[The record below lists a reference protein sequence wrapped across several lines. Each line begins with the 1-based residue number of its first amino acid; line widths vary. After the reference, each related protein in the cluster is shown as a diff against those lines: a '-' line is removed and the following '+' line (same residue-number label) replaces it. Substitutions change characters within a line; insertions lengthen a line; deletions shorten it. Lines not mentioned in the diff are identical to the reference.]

1 MEYQKNINL
10 LDVTPNNV
18 PRFITKKWVE
28 VYAQSRGS
36 CNTYKQIRFKIW
48 MLRSNLCD
56 NSDANI
62 VVKGTITVTDI
73 NNDAYDKKLAFINNS
88 LFISCISKINNT
100 CIDNAEGLDIV
111 MPIYSLIGYSK
122 NYLKTTGCLLQR
134 LNK

>member
-1 MEYQKNINL
+1 
-10 LDVTPNNV
+10 
-18 PRFITKKWVE
+18 
-28 VYAQSRGS
+28 
-36 CNTYKQIRFKIW
+36 
-48 MLRSNLCD
+48 MLRSDLCD
-56 NSDANI
+56 YSDANI
-62 VVKGTITVTDI
+62 VVKGTITVTDT

-88 LFISCISKINNT
+88 LLISCILKINNT